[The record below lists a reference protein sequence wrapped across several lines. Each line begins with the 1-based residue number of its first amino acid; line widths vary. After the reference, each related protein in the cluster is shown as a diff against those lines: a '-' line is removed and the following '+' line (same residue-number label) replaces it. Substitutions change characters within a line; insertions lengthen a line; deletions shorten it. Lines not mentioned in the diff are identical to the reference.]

1 MNMQTKGLTIQRFNA
16 IPWHDS
22 MLVGLSF
29 CREGEQELI
38 KLSLEIP
45 GDGDVLIQNEVTF
58 KDCAYVQAGIYLEAK
73 RMCSDAISDAEC
85 FASSDWKISVSEPG
99 PYDPIRG
106 DRHFQEHLHFRVSL
120 CPPGGAIDILAKDF
134 SLSSPFPGER

>member
-1 MNMQTKGLTIQRFNA
+1 MTIHTKDSTIRRFNA

-22 MLVGLSF
+22 MLVGISF
-29 CREGEQELI
+29 SREGEQDLI
-38 KLSLEIP
+38 RLSLEVL
-45 GDGDVLIQNEVTF
+45 GDGGALIQNEVTF

-85 FASSDWKISVSEPG
+85 FDSSDWKASISEPG
-99 PYDPIRG
+99 PYDPVRG
-106 DRHFQEHLHFRVSL
+106 DRHLQAHLHFRVSL

-134 SLSSPFPGER
+134 SLSSPVPGLR